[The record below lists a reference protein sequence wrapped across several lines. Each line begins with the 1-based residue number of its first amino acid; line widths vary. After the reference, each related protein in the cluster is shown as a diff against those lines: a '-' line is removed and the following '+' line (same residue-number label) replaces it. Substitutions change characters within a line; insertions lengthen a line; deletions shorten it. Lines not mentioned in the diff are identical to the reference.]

1 MGNLFSSPPTCV
13 GGWCVTPRKRPPPTT
28 QAVDTLN
35 EALDRADAVRVARVA
50 AGTWDGASPI
60 FYGLLWQRP
69 YSSSHLDV
77 RMIQPENFEQL
88 HLRHKQRDPAKGC
101 IDPERIGTPE
111 GRDIAEITLRLPD
124 GEARVLPMFAYT
136 AHLVPPDTLWDPEAG
151 DGVEGDIYEHGTW
164 TGTLLWDSA
173 VHTAEWLLASAEWAA
188 WLPGKSVLELGS
200 GLGLPGLVCH
210 ALGASP
216 VLLTDRPAIAD
227 LVEEGLKHNG
237 LSASAAAATAGVRTC
252 SFEWDE
258 EGAAHVLAE
267 QLGGRKPDVII
278 AADCIF
284 SPLFGDTFLLLRM
297 LDLLAGPHTTALV
310 SLERRSGDGG
320 PRFFE
325 CAREAGFDISPPRV
339 VSDTHA
345 VLLFELTRTKE

>member
-1 MGNLFSSPPTCV
+1 MGNLFSSD
-13 GGWCVTPRKRPPPTT
+13 GGTCVTPRKRSPPTQPST
-28 QAVDTLN
+28 VDAVN
-35 EALDRADAVRVARVA
+35 AALDRADAVR
-50 AGTWDGASPI
+50 AGRTRDHASPI
-60 FYGLLWQRP
+60 FYGLLWQQP
-69 YSSSHLDV
+69 FSSSQLEV
-77 RMIQPENFEQL
+77 RMLQPDTFERL
-88 HLRHKQRDPAKGC
+88 DLRHKQRDPAKGC
-101 IDPERIGTPE
+101 IDPTLIGTPE
-111 GRDIAEITLRLPD
+111 GRDIAEITMRLPD
-124 GEARVLPMFAYT
+124 GEARVVRMFAYT

-173 VHTAEWLLASAEWAA
+173 VHTSQWLLASAEWAA

-216 VLLTDRPAIAD
+216 VLLTDRPPIAD
-227 LVEEGLKHNG
+227 LVAEGLKHNS
-237 LSASAAAATAGVRTC
+237 LLASPPSSAAATGGVCTS

-258 EGAAHVLAE
+258 AGAAQVLAE

-278 AADCIF
+278 ATDCIF

-310 SLERRSGDGG
+310 ALERRSGDGA

-325 CAREAGFDISPPRV
+325 CAREAGFEVSPARV
-339 VSDTHA
+339 VSDAHA
-345 VLLFELTRTKE
+345 VLLFELTRRES

>member
-1 MGNLFSSPPTCV
+1 MGNLFSSSPAPTDAPTPPTS
-13 GGWCVTPRKRPPPTT
+13 TP
-28 QAVDTLN
+28 ASAEEVDA
-35 EALDRADAVRVARVA
+35 ALDRADGVRVAR
-50 AGTWDGASPI
+50 GQDLSSPI
-60 FYGLLWQRP
+60 FYGALWQQP
-69 YSSSHLDV
+69 YISSHVEV
-77 RMIQPENFEQL
+77 RMLQPDTFEQL
-88 HLRHKQRDPAKGC
+88 HLRHQQRDPAKGC
-101 IDPERIGTPE
+101 IDPTLIGTPE
-111 GRDIAEITLRLPD
+111 GRDIAEITLRMPD
-124 GEARVLPMFAYT
+124 GEARVLSMFAYT

-164 TGTLLWDSA
+164 TGTMLWDSA
-173 VHTAEWLLASAEWAA
+173 VHTSEWLLASAEWAA

-216 VLLTDRPAIAD
+216 VLLTDREPIAD
-227 LVEEGLKHNG
+227 LVKEGLQHNG
-237 LSASAAAATAGVRTC
+237 LLASPPSASSSATASGVGTC

-258 EGAAHVLAE
+258 DGAARVLAE

-310 SLERRSGDGG
+310 ALERRAGDGG

-345 VLLFELTRTKE
+345 VLMFELTRRE